1 MSDVF
6 FAPAGALRGEVD
18 GARRTSRSRIA
29 RRCSARCPTGRCGSR
44 TTCMRRTRRRRSTP
58 CARSGAEVS
67 VDASGDVVV
76 RGVGLGGARAPDAP
90 IDVGNAGTLMRL
102 LPGWLAAQEGR
113 TFALDGDA
121 SIRRRPVDR
130 IAEPLARMGA
140 VIEATDGRF
149 PPFVVRGTAL
159 RGVTYVLPV
168 ASAQVKSCV
177 LIAGLGAEG
186 TTTVT
191 EPAPSRDHTERMLA
205 GAGVE
210 VTRSG
215 ADVSLSRAQRA
226 RGAEPHGPRRPLVGG
241 VHHRRRGARPRLAGD
256 RPRRRRQLDADRLP
270 ADPRADGR
278 RRRRARSRRSR
289 RPARRSRRPSRSP
302 TSRWS
307 PARLQATVVEADE
320 VPLAI
325 DELPLVALLGCF
337 AEGETVVR
345 GAHELRVKESDR
357 IAGVVD
363 GLRGL
368 GATIEATEDGFVVDG
383 GGGVGCA
390 AARSTRTATTAWRC
404 SARSPA
410 WPRARASASS
420 GWRPPRCRT
429 RASCGTSASCAE
441 GGELRPLPPLS
452 GSGRLRKARS
462 TMNAMHVAQRMTAD
476 EYLALPDDGIPER
489 SSSRVRSS

>member
-6 FAPAGALRGEVD
+6 FAPSGSLQGEVTAPAD
-18 GARRTSRSRIA
+18 KSISHRAALFGAMSSGTVRIA
-29 RRCSARCPTGRCGSR
+29 NYLHAED
-44 TTCMRRTRRRRSTP
+44 TTSTLD
-58 CARSGAEVS
+58 AVRALGAEVS
-67 VDASGDVVV
+67 VDGASGEVVV
-76 RGVGLGGARAPDAP
+76 RGVGLGGARSPDRP

-113 TFALDGDA
+113 TFSLDGDA

-130 IAEPLARMGA
+130 IAEPLGRMGA

-215 ADVSLSRAQRA
+215 ADVSLSRARA
-226 RGAEPHGPRRPLVGG
+226 LEAQSLTVPGDLSSAAFMIAAAVLVPGSRVIVRGVGVNWTRIGFLRILERMGADVSGTLEEVPPPGAPVAASEPVSDLAIVAGP
-241 VHHRRRGARPRLAGD
+241 
-256 RPRRRRQLDADRLP
+256 
-270 ADPRADGR
+270 
-278 RRRRARSRRSR
+278 
-289 RPARRSRRPSRSP
+289 
-302 TSRWS
+302 
-307 PARLQATVVEADE
+307 LQATVVEAGE

-337 AEGETVVR
+337 AEGETIVR

-368 GATIEATEDGFVVDG
+368 GAEIEATEDGFVVTGAG
-383 GGGVGCA
+383 GREASLRGGTLHAHGDHRMAMLGAIAGLASREGVRVVGMEA
-390 AARSTRTATTAWRC
+390 AAVSY
-404 SARSPA
+404 P
-410 WPRARASASS
+410 
-420 GWRPPRCRT
+420 GFLQDL
-429 RASCGTSASCAE
+429 GK
-441 GGELRPLPPLS
+441 LR
-452 GSGRLRKARS
+452 
-462 TMNAMHVAQRMTAD
+462 
-476 EYLALPDDGIPER
+476 
-489 SSSRVRSS
+489 